1 MDHELVA
8 FLENKGKARL
18 EIKKFKFDL
27 RYALPADDIE
37 ANAILIPDVFQ
48 SQKKAGR
55 ITYVRDR
62 GTHGQWGDVSGEG
75 VFYATLTAIPI

>member
-18 EIKKFKFDL
+18 EIKKFIFDL
-27 RYALPADDIE
+27 RYALPADDIQ

-55 ITYVRDR
+55 IKYVRDR